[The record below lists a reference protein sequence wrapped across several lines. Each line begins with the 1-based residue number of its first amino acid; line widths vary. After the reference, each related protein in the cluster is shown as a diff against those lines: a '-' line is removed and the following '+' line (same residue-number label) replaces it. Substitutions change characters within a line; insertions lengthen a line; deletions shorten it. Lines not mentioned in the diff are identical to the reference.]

1 MTRSRSLATAAV
13 VAFYFSSG
21 SIPII
26 SLFSAQDGHQKDT
39 DDETNR
45 HGYRTFIDT
54 KNTKKSNGM
63 LSKVMGVHAF
73 SPSANTFSN
82 VRQAHPSQTMTKRRR
97 SMHILSYR
105 PDQASQTD
113 QAGPMLWQYIFFANW
128 DETYVRVLKSPQES
142 TYVSPNGWT
151 PLHLLM
157 TSSGFPPP
165 LKVVKAVYAAFP
177 QALRMPTNDYGRTP
191 LDLAK
196 RTDQPKE
203 IIDFLEN
210 PPKLEG
216 DDDDYYVQ
224 PRAVMANDLDDGV
237 CIDIDEDGACI
248 VVEDDDDNDD
258 YTNGN
263 IGVNNQAQ
271 DAADQSYAYE
281 ESSPQPQSS
290 QAQTQASPTRPS
302 PPKKVSVD
310 STINQQVEEQKR
322 YQEQL
327 RRKLE
332 QRQLEEQM
340 EYEQYQDRYYSQQT
354 MMMEEERRRQQLMME
369 QQQEEAME
377 RQRRQYIEQQ
387 KQQQQGFAPRQP
399 FHSATAAST
408 ANGSSSNVAEG
419 VNGRRQGAAP
429 AGMSNA
435 GVAAQQ
441 QANQVAIQ
449 QMMAP
454 LQDRIKELTTRY
466 DALIR
471 TKGQDAAKIESLE
484 KELQN
489 QRDMERQMRSAHYA
503 EISEAQ
509 EAAEERLVEYKE
521 EIERL
526 KEQLEGTRE
535 EMTNG
540 SEKKKNIDEQNIDKG
555 DDEVKAKLKVRES
568 KSSNGAT
575 DTGVDEI
582 EDLRKEIKLLTNE
595 LKEKNA

>member
-1 MTRSRSLATAAV
+1 
-13 VAFYFSSG
+13 
-21 SIPII
+21 
-26 SLFSAQDGHQKDT
+26 
-39 DDETNR
+39 
-45 HGYRTFIDT
+45 
-54 KNTKKSNGM
+54 
-63 LSKVMGVHAF
+63 
-73 SPSANTFSN
+73 
-82 VRQAHPSQTMTKRRR
+82 
-97 SMHILSYR
+97 
-105 PDQASQTD
+105 
-113 QAGPMLWQYIFFANW
+113 MLWQYIFFANW

-216 DDDDYYVQ
+216 DDEDYYVQ

-248 VVEDDDDNDD
+248 VVEDDDDDSDNDP
-258 YTNGN
+258 
-263 IGVNNQAQ
+263 IEASVGVNNQVQ
-271 DAADQSYAYE
+271 DTADHSAMHE
-281 ESSPQPQSS
+281 EGSQSS
-290 QAQTQASPTRPS
+290 QAQAQASPSSRPS

-340 EYEQYQDRYYSQQT
+340 EYEQCQDRYYSQQT
-354 MMMEEERRRQQLMME
+354 MMMEEERRRQQFLME
-369 QQQEEAME
+369 QQQEEAMQ

-387 KQQQQGFAPRQP
+387 KQQQQQGFAPRQP
-399 FHSATAAST
+399 FHSATATNTAS
-408 ANGSSSNVAEG
+408 GSSSNVAGG
-419 VNGRRQGAAP
+419 VNGRQGPVP
-429 AGMSNA
+429 AGMSNT

-441 QANQVAIQ
+441 QANQAAIQ
-449 QMMAP
+449 RMMAP
-454 LQDRIKELTTRY
+454 LQDRIEELTTRY
-466 DALIR
+466 DALVR
-471 TKGQDAAKIESLE
+471 TKEGDAAKIESLE
-484 KELQN
+484 KELQT

-526 KEQLEGTRE
+526 KEQLGGTSE
-535 EMTNG
+535 EVTNG
-540 SEKKKNIDEQNIDKG
+540 SEGKKNIDEEKIDGG
-555 DDEVKAKLKVRES
+555 DEKVKANLEVIDAAEVENLRE
-568 KSSNGAT
+568 K
-575 DTGVDEI
+575 I
-582 EDLRKEIKLLTNE
+582 MLLTKE